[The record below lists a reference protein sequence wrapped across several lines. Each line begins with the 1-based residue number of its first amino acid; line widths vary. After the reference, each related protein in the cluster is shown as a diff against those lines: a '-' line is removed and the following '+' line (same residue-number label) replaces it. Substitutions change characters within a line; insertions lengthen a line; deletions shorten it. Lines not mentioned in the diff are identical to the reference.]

1 MGMRLATAIDPSHC
15 WDPMWRPIPK
25 LGRLDRDTQGNRSTS
40 RGDLQPRSRPE
51 RFHDHALTTLPRK
64 RRAVLSAG
72 SWLARP
78 CESASAPPRAISPTL
93 SERSSAPTQM
103 GQAIE
108 PADQERSLTVIARR
122 KNPFAKIDDAGLHPL
137 VNRLVER
144 RPPILVDLFG
154 LALPDLELG
163 PGSELFG
170 GNATLRPA

>member
-1 MGMRLATAIDPSHC
+1 MRLTTANDASHW
-15 WDPMWRPIPK
+15 WDQIWRPIPK
-25 LGRLDRDTQGNRSTS
+25 LGRLDRETQGNRSTS

-64 RRAVLSAG
+64 GALYCPQDLG
-72 SWLARP
+72 SLAHVNQHPLRLGRYRP
-78 CESASAPPRAISPTL
+78 HSPSGL
-93 SERSSAPTQM
+93 LRQPQM

-122 KNPFAKIDDAGLHPL
+122 KHPFAKIDDAGLHPL
-137 VNRLVER
+137 ANRLVER